1 MQEYDN
7 NGNPIKKPFG
17 ITIAGFTLGKKFF
30 IFVGIIVV
38 IIIISSIVKSAQD
51 KAENERIQAEIEA
64 EQARLAQN
72 KPDATPQEYDYHA
85 VLQAELT
92 KQYGT
97 APEGFEWD
105 YKGGLVP
112 LGNDKNSNAEDVV
125 FLYMRSLSTLDF
137 ATASRYAENSTVIES
152 YKGYYETYGLND
164 YYSNFLRKQFKK
176 SLTSL
181 EVTGISDVAVFADG
195 TKYVT
200 VTANVLDL
208 TDKDFWRKDEKQI
221 YSILEGYSTSE
232 EDEVKVEQYIYD
244 YLYSKYEDKTIG
256 KRSVNI
262 ELVVDKKP
270 EGGWLVSGD
279 GELNAM
285 LQYEKGVNV
294 VDYIKSS
301 YETWLREKQIAEQQA
316 EIQRQIDAQKKAAE
330 KANKSSKAKSKK
342 SIKIKKRVEKVNP
355 VKKNPKVIKPK
366 EDYINGD
373 TSSVNSHISD
383 DSDIK

>member
-1 MQEYDN
+1 MSQNDT
-7 NGNPIKKPFG
+7 GSSGKKPFG

-30 IFVGIIVV
+30 IVVGIIVLF
-38 IIIISSIVKSAQD
+38 IIVSTIIKN
-51 KAENERIQAEIEA
+51 KKEQAEY
-64 EQARLAQN
+64 EQAQRELEEAQAKN
-72 KPDATPQEYDYHA
+72 ANTKSDVPEEYDYHA
-85 VLQAELT
+85 MMQAELT
-92 KQYGT
+92 KQYGK
-97 APEGFEWD
+97 APDGFEWD
-105 YKGGLVP
+105 YNGELLP
-112 LGNDKNSNAEDVV
+112 LGDDKESNAEDVV

-221 YSILEGYSTSE
+221 YKTLEGYSTSE
-232 EDEVKVEQYIYD
+232 DDSLKVEQYIYD
-244 YLYSKYEDKTIG
+244 YIYSKYEDKTVG
-256 KRSVNI
+256 KRTVNI

-270 EGGWLVSGD
+270 EGGWLVSED

-285 LQYEKGVNV
+285 LQYEKGVNIA
-294 VDYIKSS
+294 DYIRSS
-301 YETWLREKQIAEQQA
+301 YDTWLREKQIEDQQKAVQKQIEEQKKQA
-316 EIQRQIDAQKKAAE
+316 DSIKKENAKKKAQKKADKKVQLKK
-330 KANKSSKAKSKK
+330 KA
-342 SIKIKKRVEKVNP
+342 
-355 VKKNPKVIKPK
+355 VKPEVI
-366 EDYINGD
+366 ESDEGYIEGD
-373 TSSVNSHISD
+373 P
-383 DSDIK
+383 SDIEPHLPEEELDKIDG